1 MFQIEIDLRAG
12 QEAERFN
19 TAVYRFLE
27 LHAEGVDGME
37 LVKIETH
44 PDGPVE
50 HKRVTAAA
58 STSANVAANYAA
70 DAAVSGNVTDA
81 KVGADAAAAAGKDA
95 EKAGDAAKKAGDK
108 AKDAY

>member
-27 LHAEGVDGME
+27 LHAEGVVGME

-50 HKRVTAAA
+50 HKRVTLW
-58 STSANVAANYAA
+58 SPESVQQFQ
-70 DAAVSGNVTDA
+70 SFWA
-81 KVGADAAAAAGKDA
+81 KARRR
-95 EKAGDAAKKAGDK
+95 
-108 AKDAY
+108 

>member
-50 HKRVTAAA
+50 HKRVTLW
-58 STSANVAANYAA
+58 SPESVQQFQ
-70 DAAVSGNVTDA
+70 SFWA
-81 KVGADAAAAAGKDA
+81 KARRR
-95 EKAGDAAKKAGDK
+95 
-108 AKDAY
+108 